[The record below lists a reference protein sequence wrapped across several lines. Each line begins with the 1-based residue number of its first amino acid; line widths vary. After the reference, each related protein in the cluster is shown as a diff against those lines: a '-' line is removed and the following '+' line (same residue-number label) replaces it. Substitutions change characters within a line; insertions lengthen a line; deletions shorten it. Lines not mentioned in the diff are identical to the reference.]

1 MNAFVADH
9 GDGGG
14 EQAGEREQQQPPFER
29 EGDVRGIQAADNG
42 EQDDDFRPRFG
53 RGLVQKAF
61 FLQLFPQ
68 ICHRMCSHL
77 RHQRTR
83 RSGWR

>member
-29 EGDVRGIQAADNG
+29 KGDVGDIQATNNG

-53 RGLVQKAF
+53 RPA
-61 FLQLFPQ
+61 
-68 ICHRMCSHL
+68 
-77 RHQRTR
+77 
-83 RSGWR
+83 RSANFVWMAITVS